1 LPYVHT
7 MDNDSMDG
15 SSGSGTDGRSTD
27 SYRYYKSP
35 YKHLNLRE
43 LVPDGDKNFNTGLT
57 DEDLVTI
64 RIRDLNK
71 VVKNLTKDQRKRL
84 KLKRRTLKNR
94 NYNAER
100 RAKIN
105 RASEAGV
112 NKK

>member
-1 LPYVHT
+1 

-27 SYRYYKSP
+27 SYYKSP
-35 YKHLNLRE
+35 YKHLNLSE

-64 RIRDLNK
+64 SIRDLNK

-94 NYNAER
+94 NYNVKS
-100 RAKIN
+100 RAKFN
-105 RASEAGV
+105 RFLKAGV
-112 NKK
+112 DK